1 MSSVSL
7 LCRVQ
12 GTRLELACRIC
23 AILATKF
30 LITLLR
36 CLVTAYYKY
45 TGGKLKTKVNTLSLL
60 RPEVLFQSA
69 FFSSVL
75 RLAHEVT

>member
-1 MSSVSL
+1 MQSSGDKARISL
-7 LCRVQ
+7 QNLCN
-12 GTRLELACRIC
+12 
-23 AILATKF
+23 LATKF